1 MIINTL
7 SEKKTFSDEQ
17 ISIISNFG
25 LTEEYRQPFKEPF
38 PYRLQLVIA
47 SIFSPS
53 KYSEKSDKTIIF
65 LKMGPFKLDWDKPG
79 IASFRPIHLIS
90 QIITIIDLN
99 RIISYEDLPQLQK
112 IIKVWN
118 RFYGYSGEF
127 SAEEARNKKSGN
139 SYAFL
144 NTILNILVYKKWWSN
159 RGEIANYLKNVKTQ
173 GSGYLILNDKYCH
186 DHIELDQY
194 YLNNKNK
201 LGKEKIEL
209 LKAYDRGFRFI
220 QIEEPSTCP
229 FKNIPE
235 REANGT
241 PENYILNTSPENEEL
256 SSGDIYNNSKA
267 LKNFI

>member
-1 MIINTL
+1 
-7 SEKKTFSDEQ
+7 
-17 ISIISNFG
+17 
-25 LTEEYRQPFKEPF
+25 
-38 PYRLQLVIA
+38 
-47 SIFSPS
+47 
-53 KYSEKSDKTIIF
+53 
-65 LKMGPFKLDWDKPG
+65 MGPFKLDWDKPG
-79 IASFRPIHLIS
+79 IASFRPIHFIS

-159 RGEIANYLKNVKTQ
+159 RGEIANYLKDVKAQ
-173 GSGYLILNDKYCH
+173 GSAYLILTDRYCH
-186 DHIELDQY
+186 DHIELEQY

-201 LGKEKIEL
+201 LGKEKLEL
-209 LKAYDRGFRFI
+209 LKAYDRGFKFYGI
-220 QIEEPSTCP
+220 EPSCP
-229 FKNIPE
+229 FNIPE
-235 REANGT
+235 IEANGT
-241 PENYILNTSPENEEL
+241 PENYILNISLENDEL